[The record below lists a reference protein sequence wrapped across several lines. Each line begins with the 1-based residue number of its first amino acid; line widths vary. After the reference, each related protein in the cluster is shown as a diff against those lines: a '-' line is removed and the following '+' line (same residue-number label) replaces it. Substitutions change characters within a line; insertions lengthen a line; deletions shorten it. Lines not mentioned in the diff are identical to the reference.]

1 MGRTSAAETAVS
13 TEALVLRRI
22 SYGETD
28 LVLHFATREL
38 GRIAC
43 FARAAKRS
51 RRRFPSGFP
60 SFALLELHVA
70 APRRVD
76 AMRPV
81 LDATVLKPRLGIA
94 DELPRYAAAGLLLEI
109 ARETLPEDQPEPAA
123 FTALSDYLDEVDR
136 APFGWAGLLVAEMRL
151 LAPLGL
157 APRLG
162 RCLSCDTAAPPR
174 RAAFFDV
181 RRGGIICRRCGG
193 ADRALAG
200 DARELMLAALE
211 PASGAAPPAEA
222 AQTAKPASLA
232 AAHLDMLAFLEHHVG
247 RRFRSARLLAEVTAR
262 R

>member
-1 MGRTSAAETAVS
+1 MVRASAADSAVA

-51 RRRFPSGFP
+51 RQRFPSGFP
-60 SFALLELHVA
+60 SFALLEIHVA
-70 APRRVD
+70 PPRRVD

-81 LDATVLKPRLGIA
+81 LDAAVLRPHLAIA
-94 DELPRYAAAGLLLEI
+94 DDLPRYAAAGLLVEI
-109 ARETLPEDQPEPAA
+109 ARETMPEDQPEPAA
-123 FTALSDYLDEVDR
+123 FAAVADYLDELER
-136 APFGWAGLLVAEMRL
+136 APFDWAGLLDAEMRL
-151 LAPLGL
+151 LATLGL

-162 RCLSCDTAAPPR
+162 RCLSCDTPAPPR
-174 RAAFFDV
+174 RAAFFDA
-181 RRGGIICRRCGG
+181 RRGGIVCRRCGG
-193 ADRALAG
+193 ADRTLAG
-200 DARELMLAALE
+200 GARELMLSALE
-211 PASGAAPPAEA
+211 PASAATPLEEA
-222 AQTAKPASLA
+222 ARTAKPATLA
-232 AAHLDMLAFLEHHVG
+232 SAHLDMLAFLEHHVG